1 MKRIL
6 FITALL
12 LMSCEKEEI
21 QPNAQD
27 SQETIVV
34 DCNCDRVVAIKKFYI
49 VGDAQSS
56 DPSGTYYCPITTIND
71 CSEIQKNRSFSFK
84 NESSIPKVGECYDMG
99 I

>member
-6 FITALL
+6 FITTLL
-12 LMSCEKEEI
+12 LMSCEKEEV

-27 SQETIVV
+27 SQETTLV
-34 DCNCDRVVAIKKFYI
+34 DCDCDRVVAIKKFYI
-49 VGDAQSS
+49 I
-56 DPSGTYYCPITTIND
+56 GTPESPQGSYYCPITTIND